1 MLTAMTH
8 FLLRRTVKRWFET
21 DTDPAATRRKIARFI
36 GLTDRLPRGWSVTPV
51 PGEAGLHMIAPDT
64 PLPPEA
70 PLTLYLHGGGYY
82 VGGLATHAAFAAR
95 LGRALGGRVLFADY
109 RLAPEHPFP
118 AAFDDALDAWRK
130 AASMARGPLM
140 LAGDSAGGG
149 LALAVCQAARY
160 AHLLEPDRL
169 ILLSPWLDMT
179 LSGDSLSANAAT
191 DSMLSPEILSK
202 MRGLYLGDQDAADR
216 RASPLFDANTQLP
229 PTLVIYSQS
238 EVLRDDA
245 TRLVARLRA
254 NGTPV
259 TALPVAGMPH
269 VFPLLATLPAAGRAL
284 AAIKKFCVE
293 VGGRKELLS

>member
-8 FLLRRTVKRWFET
+8 FLLRRTVKKWFDT

-51 PGEAGLHMIAPDT
+51 AGQPRLHMIAPEA

-95 LGRALGGRVLFADY
+95 LGRASGGRVLFADY
-109 RLAPEHPFP
+109 RLAPEHQFP
-118 AAFDDALDAWRK
+118 AAFDDALDAWLK
-130 AASMARGPLM
+130 ADGMAHGPLI

-149 LALAVCQAARY
+149 LALAVCQAARH
-160 AHLLEPDRL
+160 AHLREPGRL

-191 DSMLSPEILSK
+191 DSMLSREILGK
-202 MRGLYLGDQDAADR
+202 MRALYLGDQDPADR
-216 RASPLFDANTQLP
+216 RASPLFDTLAPLP

-245 TRLVARLRA
+245 TRLIERLRA
-254 NGTPV
+254 NGTAV
-259 TALPVAGMPH
+259 TALPVADMPH
-269 VFPLLATLPAAGRAL
+269 VFPLFATLPAAGRAL
-284 AAIKKFCVE
+284 TAIAAFCGAQARSQAV
-293 VGGRKELLS
+293 LT